1 MTIRLLIAD
10 DHQFFRWGLCQACT
24 SEEDFEVVGEAKDG
38 PEVVERAR
46 VLKPDVILMDVQ
58 MPGFDGVQATRMIF
72 DENPKSHV
80 IVLTAYR
87 KDEYVFEAIKAGAQ
101 GYLLK
106 GVDEETLADAVRAVY
121 RGEVIVDAQ
130 VAGDLLKEFRRLSE
144 FEEITRRAAPSG
156 SAAGLPQVDL
166 MQPLTDGEM
175 DVLRLVAQGDDNAA
189 IARHLNLSERTIT
202 NRLGAIYEKLQ
213 VNSRIQAAL
222 FALRSGWVKLN
233 SEEDNLP
240 SNN

>member
-1 MTIRLLIAD
+1 M
-10 DHQFFRWGLCQACT
+10 
-24 SEEDFEVVGEAKDG
+24 VGEAKDG

-46 VLKPDVILMDVQ
+46 VLNPDVILMDIQ

-72 DENPKSHV
+72 EENPKSHV
-80 IVLTAYR
+80 IVLTAFR

-106 GVDEETLADAVRAVY
+106 GVDEETLTDAVRAVY
-121 RGEVIVDAQ
+121 RGEVIVDSQ

-156 SAAGLPQVDL
+156 AGAGLNQVET

-175 DVLRLVAQGDDNAA
+175 DVLRLVAGGDDNAA

-202 NRLGAIYEKLQ
+202 NRLGTIYEKLQ